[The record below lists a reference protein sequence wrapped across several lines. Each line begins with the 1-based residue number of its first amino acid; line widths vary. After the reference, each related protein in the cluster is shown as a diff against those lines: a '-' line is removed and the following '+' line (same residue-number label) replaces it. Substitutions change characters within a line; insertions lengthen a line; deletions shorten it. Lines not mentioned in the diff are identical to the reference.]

1 MSTVQLATNL
11 IQGSYL
17 LTGLVLLVLQIR
29 AFMRHRHKSFLLLAL
44 GSAAASMF
52 LIAGLAMHAMAPGS
66 SGSILLYAFS
76 MFVLMPAQ
84 CIFAIWGTLRLY
96 KLYADLAELARRGA
110 DR

>member
-1 MSTVQLATNL
+1 MSTLQLVTWL

-29 AFMRHRHKSFLLLAL
+29 AFLRYRHRSFLLLAL

-52 LIAGLAMHAMAPGS
+52 LIAGLLMHAVAPGS

-84 CIFAIWGTLRLY
+84 CILAIWGTLKLY
-96 KLYADLAELARRGA
+96 KSYADLAEHARTGTNL
-110 DR
+110 